1 MQMPSGSYFKRLII
15 RIILCI
21 VLEENKDR
29 NILDNFFW
37 QNNLIIFSFVDIFL
51 QKMKRITGLKTFIIS
66 FSNID

>member
-1 MQMPSGSYFKRLII
+1 MMQMPSGSYFKRLIII

-37 QNNLIIFSFVDIFL
+37 QNNLIIFSFVDIFYKRWKEL
-51 QKMKRITGLKTFIIS
+51 QVWRLLL
-66 FSNID
+66 